1 MMGKHEA
8 TKGASVTIVPQWK
21 PNKIH
26 ILLKHPSRN
35 NFLNEQIWQNGKKK
49 ISEKYIVSIAIQT
62 TTAYNLLNIFDSSKI
77 IS

>member
-1 MMGKHEA
+1 MNRFDKKA
-8 TKGASVTIVPQWK
+8 Q
-21 PNKIH
+21 
-26 ILLKHPSRN
+26 
-35 NFLNEQIWQNGKKK
+35 KK

>member
-1 MMGKHEA
+1 MMEKHEA

-21 PNKIH
+21 PKTSIEKQFFEWTD
-26 ILLKHPSRN
+26 LTKRP
-35 NFLNEQIWQNGKKK
+35 KK

-62 TTAYNLLNIFDSSKI
+62 TTAYNLLNVFDSSKI

>member
-1 MMGKHEA
+1 MMEKHEA
-8 TKGASVTIVPQWK
+8 NKGASVTIVPQWK

-35 NFLNEQIWQNGKKK
+35 NFLNEQILQKGQKK